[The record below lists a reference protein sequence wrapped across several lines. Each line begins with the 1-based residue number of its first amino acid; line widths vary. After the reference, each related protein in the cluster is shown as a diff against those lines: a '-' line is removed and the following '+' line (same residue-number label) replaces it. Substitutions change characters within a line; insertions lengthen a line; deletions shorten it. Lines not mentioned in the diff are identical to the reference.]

1 MARKRPEW
9 NGFGNFPLAFVATVL
24 KWECVCVCVCTQHTL
39 FAHLVVCCWLFLPFD
54 GIFVSF
60 LFALCDFY
68 RLFFWQM
75 VDMYTRKFMI
85 YSTRQICFEKE
96 MGEFELSNV
105 SQLYRFTSRIPWN
118 LTGVISIASEIPL
131 FNAFFEEFLDMVKKE
146 QFIFIWVHFLV
157 VLCYRWFR
165 SLQFDYF
172 FFV

>member
-24 KWECVCVCVCTQHTL
+24 NGNMCVRACVCVCTAHTL
-39 FAHLVVCCWLFLPFD
+39 CPLSCLLLTFLPCD

-60 LFALCDFY
+60 LFALGDFY

-75 VDMYTRKFMI
+75 VDMHSRKFMI
-85 YSTRQICFEKE
+85 YSTRQIHFEKE

-118 LTGVISIASEIPL
+118 IFQHLFFLTGVISIASEIPL
-131 FNAFFEEFLDMVKKE
+131 FNAFFEEFLDIVKKE
-146 QFIFIWVHFLV
+146 QFIFI
-157 VLCYRWFR
+157 
-165 SLQFDYF
+165 
-172 FFV
+172 